1 MKQTTP
7 YFDPILDWHVAQCIK
22 GDELKVADKIQARG
36 GETAVPMGKA
46 KPHYRK
52 GKKVDGKEFPVLE
65 GYVPCRGVYPQ
76 KADGVIYV
84 LDGLISD
91 KVMQIIMARYLA
103 GEFNEAQKAIDKVMK
118 MAGKTISLKLH
129 DGTTTDAKIVRILP
143 DDKFDVKYSARSG
156 YVKSVIGIGEIIL

>member
-7 YFDPILDWHVAQCIK
+7 YHDPILDWHVAQCIK

-36 GETAVPMGKA
+36 GETAVPMGKGRDNW
-46 KPHYRK
+46 KR
-52 GKKVDGKEFPVLE
+52 GKKSEGKEFAILE
-65 GYVPCRGVYPQ
+65 GYVPYRGVYPQ

-103 GEFNEAQKAIDKVMK
+103 GEFNEAKKAIDAALK
-118 MAGKTISLKLH
+118 MAGKMVNVDHRTLGKLK
-129 DGTTTDAKIVRILP
+129 AKIVRVLP
-143 DDKFDVKYSARSG
+143 DNRFEISFEARSG
-156 YVKSVIGIGEIIL
+156 YVKGEVGLNEIIL